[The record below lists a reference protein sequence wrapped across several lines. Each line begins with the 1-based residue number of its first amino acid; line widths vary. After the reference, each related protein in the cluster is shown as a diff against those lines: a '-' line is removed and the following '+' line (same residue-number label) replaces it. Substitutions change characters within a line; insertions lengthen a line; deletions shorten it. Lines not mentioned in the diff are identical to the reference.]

1 MSTLPGNLKD
11 KRFYS
16 ETPRLG
22 KVILVTPIK
31 SLVFSSL
38 GIVRTLPFYRNFT
51 FQGLEQPLLLGV
63 LP

>member
-1 MSTLPGNLKD
+1 MSTLPGNLTD

-38 GIVRTLPFYRNFT
+38 GIVRDPAVLQKFYIS
-51 FQGLEQPLLLGV
+51 GLGAARCF
-63 LP
+63 